1 MLSSCTHSDFVGCF
15 DTARLLE
22 IIIYERRS
30 KFMVVWSQKMKA
42 LSAVRAE
49 TIAFAKVAVKAKY
62 LRAIPKFC

>member
-1 MLSSCTHSDFVGCF
+1 
-15 DTARLLE
+15 
-22 IIIYERRS
+22 
-30 KFMVVWSQKMKA
+30 MVVWSQKMKA